1 MVASNC
7 KPFWMHMLSLVRLR
21 PLLLS
26 AVAAGAFAMSGPSG
40 AAPARQKP
48 PAAVAQRLE
57 AAPLPVNVDQARLN
71 AALKTFDA
79 AQEAL
84 GVTQSVI
91 VAHKGALVLERYGA
105 GYEPSTR
112 FNTWNVGGSVTA
124 ALTGRAV
131 QTGAVKSVD
140 ERTGLAEWTIAADGR
155 DKITLRNLLQMSAGL
170 TWRERDVGSEAGS
183 DAEKM
188 LFGAGQ
194 VNIMPYATG
203 AKAQAAPGETFTY
216 STGSGVLLASA
227 VQRRLPA
234 LTPSD
239 GLRTYAWRKFISA
252 EFFDKLGMSQT
263 APQFDIRGNYYS
275 SLIWMSARDMA
286 AFGKLCLRDGVW
298 NGERLLPEGWVQFM
312 RTPSGAKGGDSY
324 GAGFWIKAKNKP
336 DSLMAHL
343 PADAFAAGG
352 DRGAVIVMI
361 PSKDIVIVRTGITPF
376 GEKSRAALG
385 VWLGELAAAFPDVK
399 S

>member
-1 MVASNC
+1 MVAPNC
-7 KPFWMHMLSLVRLR
+7 KPFWMLMLSLVRLR

-26 AVAAGAFAMSGPSG
+26 ALAASALAASVTAS
-40 AAPARQKP
+40 AAPAKQKP
-48 PAAVAQRLE
+48 PAAAAQSLAT
-57 AAPLPVNVDQARLN
+57 AALPANVDQAKLE
-71 AALKTFDA
+71 AALKVVGA
-79 AQEAL
+79 PQGAL
-84 GVTQSVI
+84 GTTQSVI
-91 VAHKGALVLERYGA
+91 VLHKGAQVLTRVA
-105 GYEPSTR
+105 PGYDANTR

-131 QTGAVKSVD
+131 QTGALKSID
-140 ERTGLAEWTIAADGR
+140 EPTGLTEWTIAADGR
-155 DKITLRNLLQMSAGL
+155 EKITIRNLLQMNAGL
-170 TWRERDVGSEAGS
+170 KWRERGAGHEAGS

-194 VNIMPYATG
+194 MDIMPYATG
-203 AKAQAAPGETFTY
+203 AKAQSTPGKAFTY

-227 VQRRLPA
+227 VQRRLPP

-252 EFFDKLGMSQT
+252 EFFDKLGMTQT
-263 APQFDIRGNYYS
+263 SPQFDITGNYYS

-286 AFGKLCLRDGVW
+286 AFGELCLRDGVW
-298 NGERLLPEGWVQFM
+298 NGERRLPEGWVQFM
-312 RTPSGAKGGDSY
+312 RTPSGAKEAESY
-324 GAGFWIKAKNKP
+324 GAGFWIKAKDKP

-343 PADAFAAGG
+343 PTDAFAAGG

-361 PSKDIVIVRTGITPF
+361 PSKDIVIVRTGITAF

-385 VWLGELAAAFPDVK
+385 VWLGEVAAAFPDVK
-399 S
+399 P

>member
-1 MVASNC
+1 MVAPNC
-7 KPFWMHMLSLVRLR
+7 KPFRVLMFCLVRLR
-21 PLLLS
+21 PLFLS
-26 AVAAGAFAMSGPSG
+26 ALAVGALTASVTAG
-40 AAPARQKP
+40 AAPAQQKP
-48 PAAVAQRLE
+48 PAATQSLA
-57 AAPLPVNVDQARLN
+57 AAPLPSGVGQTKLD
-71 AALKTFDA
+71 AALKALDA
-79 AQEAL
+79 PRDAL

-91 VAHKGALVLERYGA
+91 VAHKGALVLERFAA
-105 GYEPSTR
+105 GYEANTR

-131 QTGAVKSVD
+131 QTSALKSID
-140 ERTGLAEWTIAADGR
+140 EPTGLTEWTIAADGR
-155 DKITLRNLLQMSAGL
+155 EKITIRNLLQMNAGL
-170 TWRERDVGSEAGS
+170 KWRERGAGSEAGS

-194 VNIMPYATG
+194 MDIMPYAT
-203 AKAQAAPGETFTY
+203 
-216 STGSGVLLASA
+216 GVLLASA

-239 GLRTYAWRKFISA
+239 GLRTYAWRKFIS
-252 EFFDKLGMSQT
+252 EDFFDKLGMSQT
-263 APQFDIRGNYYS
+263 APQFDIAGNYYS
-275 SLIWMSARDMA
+275 SLVWMSARDMA
-286 AFGKLCLRDGVW
+286 AFGELCLRDGVW

-324 GAGFWIKAKNKP
+324 GAGFWIRAKDKP

-361 PSKDIVIVRTGITPF
+361 PSKDIVIVRTGVTPF
-376 GEKSRAALG
+376 GEKGRAALG
-385 VWLGELAAAFPDVK
+385 VWLGEVAAAFPDVAP
-399 S
+399 

>member
-1 MVASNC
+1 MVAPNC
-7 KPFWMHMLSLVRLR
+7 KPFRVLMFCLVRLR
-21 PLLLS
+21 PLFLS
-26 AVAAGAFAMSGPSG
+26 ALAVGALTASVTAG
-40 AAPARQKP
+40 AAPAQQKP
-48 PAAVAQRLE
+48 PAATQSLA
-57 AAPLPVNVDQARLN
+57 AAPLPSGVGQTKLD
-71 AALKTFDA
+71 AALKALDA
-79 AQEAL
+79 PRDAL

-91 VAHKGALVLERYGA
+91 VAHKGALVLERFAA
-105 GYEPSTR
+105 GYEANTR

-131 QTGAVKSVD
+131 QTSALKSID
-140 ERTGLAEWTIAADGR
+140 EPTGLTEWTIAADGR
-155 DKITLRNLLQMSAGL
+155 EKITIRNLLQMNAGL
-170 TWRERDVGSEAGS
+170 KWRERGAGSEAGS

-194 VNIMPYATG
+194 MDIMPYATG
-203 AKAQAAPGETFTY
+203 AKAQSAPGQTFTY

-239 GLRTYAWRKFISA
+239 GLRTYAWRTFIS
-252 EFFDKLGMSQT
+252 EDFFDKLGMSQT
-263 APQFDIRGNYYS
+263 APQFDIAGNYYS
-275 SLIWMSARDMA
+275 SLVWMSARDMA
-286 AFGKLCLRDGVW
+286 AFGELCLRDGVW

-312 RTPSGAKGGDSY
+312 RTPSGAKGAESY
-324 GAGFWIKAKNKP
+324 GAGLWIKATEKP

-361 PSKDIVIVRTGITPF
+361 PSKDIVIVRTGVTPF
-376 GEKSRAALG
+376 GEKGRAALG
-385 VWLGELAAAFPDVK
+385 VWLGEVAAAFPDVAP
-399 S
+399 

>member
-1 MVASNC
+1 MRC
-7 KPFWMHMLSLVRLR
+7 LVRLR
-21 PLLLS
+21 PLFLS
-26 AVAAGAFAMSGPSG
+26 ALAVGALAAALPAG
-40 AAPARQKP
+40 AAPAGERA
-48 PAAVAQRLE
+48 PAAAAVKSLAS
-57 AAPLPVNVDQARLN
+57 APLPSGVDQTKLD
-71 AALKTFDA
+71 AALKALGAPQD
-79 AQEAL
+79 AL

-91 VAHKGALVLERYGA
+91 VAHKGALVLERAAA
-105 GYEPSTR
+105 GYEANTR

-131 QTGAVKSVD
+131 HTGALKSID
-140 ERTGLAEWTIAADGR
+140 EPTGLTEWTIAADGR
-155 DKITLRNLLQMSAGL
+155 EKITIRNLLQMNGGL
-170 TWRERDVGSEAGS
+170 KWRERNAGSEAGS

-188 LFGAGQ
+188 IFGAGQ
-194 VNIMPYATG
+194 KNIMGYATA
-203 AKAQAAPGETFTY
+203 AKAQKAPGETFTY
-216 STGSGVLLASA
+216 STGSAVLLASA

-239 GLRTYAWRKFISA
+239 GLRTYAWRKFISE

-286 AFGKLCLRDGVW
+286 AFGELCLRDGVW
-298 NGERLLPEGWVQFM
+298 NGERLLPEGWVKFM
-312 RTPSGAKGGDSY
+312 RTTSGAKGAESY
-324 GAGFWIKAKNKP
+324 GAGFWIKAKDKP

-343 PADAFAAGG
+343 PADAYAAGG

-361 PSKDIVIVRTGITPF
+361 PSKDIVIVRTGITQF

-385 VWLGELAAAFPDVK
+385 VWLGELAAAFPDVTP
-399 S
+399 

>member
-1 MVASNC
+1 MVAPNC
-7 KPFWMHMLSLVRLR
+7 KPFRVLMFCLVRLR
-21 PLLLS
+21 PLFLS
-26 AVAAGAFAMSGPSG
+26 ALAVGALTASVTAG
-40 AAPARQKP
+40 AAPAQQKP
-48 PAAVAQRLE
+48 PAATQSLA
-57 AAPLPVNVDQARLN
+57 AAPLPSGVGQTKLD
-71 AALKTFDA
+71 AALKALDA
-79 AQEAL
+79 QRDAL

-91 VAHKGALVLERYGA
+91 VAHKGALVLERFAA
-105 GYEPSTR
+105 GYEANTR

-131 QTGAVKSVD
+131 QTSALKSID
-140 ERTGLAEWTIAADGR
+140 EPTGLTEWTIAADGR
-155 DKITLRNLLQMSAGL
+155 EKITIRNLLQMNAGL
-170 TWRERDVGSEAGS
+170 KWRERGAGSEAGS

-194 VNIMPYATG
+194 MDIMPYATG
-203 AKAQAAPGETFTY
+203 AKAQSAPGQTFTY

-239 GLRTYAWRKFISA
+239 GLRTYAWRKFIS
-252 EFFDKLGMSQT
+252 EDFFDKLGMSQT
-263 APQFDIRGNYYS
+263 APQFDIAGNYYS
-275 SLIWMSARDMA
+275 SLVWMSARDMA
-286 AFGKLCLRDGVW
+286 AFGELCLRDGVW

-324 GAGFWIKAKNKP
+324 GAGFWIRAKDKP

-361 PSKDIVIVRTGITPF
+361 PSKDIVIVRTGVTPF
-376 GEKSRAALG
+376 GEKGRAALG
-385 VWLGELAAAFPDVK
+385 VWLGEVAAAFPDVAP
-399 S
+399 

>member
-1 MVASNC
+1 MVAPNC

-21 PLLLS
+21 PLFLS
-26 AVAAGAFAMSGPSG
+26 ALAVGALAAALPAG
-40 AAPARQKP
+40 AAPSKEKP
-48 PAAVAQRLE
+48 PAAAAKSL
-57 AAPLPVNVDQARLN
+57 ASAPLPSGVDQAKLD
-71 AALKTFDA
+71 AALKGLGAPQD
-79 AQEAL
+79 AL

-91 VAHKGALVLERYGA
+91 VAHKGALVLERFAA
-105 GYEPSTR
+105 GYEANTR

-124 ALTGRAV
+124 ALTGRAI
-131 QTGAVKSVD
+131 QTGALKSID
-140 ERTGLAEWTIAADGR
+140 EPTGLTEWTIAADGR
-155 DKITLRNLLQMSAGL
+155 EKITLRNLLQMNAGL
-170 TWRERDVGSEAGS
+170 KWRERDAGSEAGS

-194 VNIMPYATG
+194 MNIMGYAT
-203 AKAQAAPGETFTY
+203 ASKAQKAPGESFTY
-216 STGSGVLLASA
+216 STGSSVLLASA

-239 GLRTYAWRKFISA
+239 GLRTYAWRKFIS
-252 EFFDKLGMSQT
+252 EDFFDKLGISQT

-286 AFGKLCLRDGVW
+286 AFGELCLRDGVW

-312 RTPSGAKGGDSY
+312 RTPSGAKGGESY
-324 GAGFWIKAKNKP
+324 GAGFWIKAKDKP

-361 PSKDIVIVRTGITPF
+361 PSKDIVIVRTGVTPF
-376 GEKSRAALG
+376 GEKGRAALG
-385 VWLGELAAAFPDVK
+385 VWLGEVAAAFPDVK
-399 S
+399 P